1 LNKFRDEIF
10 EKARSHGHIDDEI
23 FKQIEAKIA
32 HVAGLLEGTRQEL
45 ENNPL
50 FKTPSTT
57 LEKCYSLLE
66 TLKAETVPLSTKAVV
81 KEEPK
86 KEADATMDD

>member
-1 LNKFRDEIF
+1 MNKFRDEIF

-23 FKQIEAKIA
+23 FKQIEAKVA

-50 FKTPSTT
+50 YKTPSTT
-57 LEKCYSLLE
+57 L
-66 TLKAETVPLSTKAVV
+66 
-81 KEEPK
+81 
-86 KEADATMDD
+86 